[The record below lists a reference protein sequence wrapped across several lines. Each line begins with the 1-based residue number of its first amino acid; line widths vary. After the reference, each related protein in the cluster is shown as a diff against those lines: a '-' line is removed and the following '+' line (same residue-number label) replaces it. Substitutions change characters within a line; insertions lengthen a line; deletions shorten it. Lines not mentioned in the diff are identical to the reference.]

1 MSLFKYGLLTLALAG
16 SYSAQAD
23 DLLFIYQQALEADP
37 KSRSAEE
44 KTGIGA
50 AQKGQALGQMLPQV
64 VFTGNWSTNRYTQTH
79 PTHAA
84 TPTTQ
89 KIVGKPDTINNY
101 PGTRYYLSLNQSLM
115 DFGKFW
121 AWRQATKVED
131 QYATEAIEAH
141 NQLMYDVVDR
151 YFSELQAEDELYF
164 AQTEKLATEKKLEQI
179 QKQYAKQLLKVTDL
193 YAIEARLDQLKA
205 AEIVTETKRIT
216 AQAALRELTG
226 IAPPPLSKL
235 RVQVDYPEI
244 SGDLQQWLEMAQS
257 QNPTISA
264 KQKAVLAAETNVTAQ
279 KAKYLPTADLQLN
292 YYNTNTGYQSSQQQ
306 PYDVETAAINVK
318 VPIFSGGITS
328 NQISEARFRLQMSKN
343 DNEAT
348 MRAII
353 KETSDAFL
361 STNAATYS
369 IKASQKAL
377 DSTSKSFEAMEKGY
391 RLGVVTISDLIKAQQ
406 DEFLAKKDLAIA
418 KYNYIKN
425 RIRFM
430 HAIGSIGEENLHEV
444 NNWLETKSQ

>member
-1 MSLFKYGLLTLALAG
+1 MTLFKYGLLTLALTCA
-16 SYSAQAD
+16 YSAQAD

-50 AQKGQALGQMLPQV
+50 AQKGQALGQMLPQIALS
-64 VFTGNWSTNRYTQTH
+64 GNWSTNRYTQSGAKT
-79 PTHAA
+79 AA
-84 TPTTQ
+84 NP
-89 KIVGKPDTINNY
+89 ISHDAINNY
-101 PGTRYYLSLNQSLM
+101 PGTRYYLSLSQSLM

-141 NQLMYDVVDR
+141 NQLMFDVVDR

-164 AQTEKLATEKKLEQI
+164 SQTEKLATEKKLEQI
-179 QKQYAKQLLKVTDL
+179 QKQYAKQLLKITDL

-205 AEIVTETKRIT
+205 AEIVSESKRVT
-216 AQAALRELTG
+216 ALAGLRELTG
-226 IAPPPLSKL
+226 IAPAPLRKL
-235 RVQVDYPEI
+235 SAQVDFPEI
-244 SGDLQQWLEMAQS
+244 QGDLQQWLEMAQS
-257 QNPTISA
+257 QNPAISA
-264 KQKAVLAAETNVTAQ
+264 KKKAIIAAETNVTAQ

-292 YYNTNTGYQSSQQQ
+292 YYNTNTGYQSSQQL
-306 PYDVETAAINVK
+306 PYEVQTAAVNVN
-318 VPIFSGGITS
+318 VPLFSGGITYS
-328 NQISEARFRLQMSKN
+328 QVSEAKYRLQMSKN

-348 MRAII
+348 LRAIT

-361 STNAATYS
+361 STNAATHS
-369 IKASQKAL
+369 IKASQRAL
-377 DSTSKSFEAMEKGY
+377 ESTSKSLAAMEKGY
-391 RLGVVTISDLIKAQQ
+391 QLGVVTISDLIKAQQ
-406 DEFLAKKDLAIA
+406 DEFSAKKDLAIA

>member
-1 MSLFKYGLLTLALAG
+1 MTLFKYGLLTLALTYA
-16 SYSAQAD
+16 YSAQAD

-50 AQKGQALGQMLPQV
+50 AQKGQAFGQMLPQIV
-64 VFTGNWSTNRYTQTH
+64 LAGNWSNNRYTQSGARTLANPRSH
-79 PTHAA
+79 DA
-84 TPTTQ
+84 
-89 KIVGKPDTINNY
+89 ISNY
-101 PGTRYYLSLNQSLM
+101 PGTRYYLSLSQSLM

-141 NQLMYDVVDR
+141 NQLMFDVVDR
-151 YFSELQAEDELYF
+151 YFTELQAEDELYF
-164 AQTEKLATEKKLEQI
+164 SQTEKLATEKRLEQI
-179 QKQYAKQLLKVTDL
+179 QKQYAKQLLKITDL

-205 AEIVTETKRIT
+205 AEIVSESKLVT

-226 IAPPPLSKL
+226 TSQSAPLSKL
-235 RVQVDYPEI
+235 RSQVDYIEI
-244 SGDLQQWLEMAQS
+244 QGNLQQWLEMAQS
-257 QNPTISA
+257 QNPAISA
-264 KQKAVLAAETNVTAQ
+264 KQKAIIAAETNVTAQ

-292 YYNTNTGYQSSQQQ
+292 YYNTNTGYQSSQQL
-306 PYDVETAAINVK
+306 PYEVQTAAINVN
-318 VPIFSGGITS
+318 VPLFTGGITS
-328 NQISEARFRLQMSKN
+328 NQVSEARYRLQMSKN

-348 MRAII
+348 MRAIT

-361 STNAATYS
+361 STNAATHS
-369 IKASQKAL
+369 IKASQRVL
-377 DSTSKSFEAMEKGY
+377 ESTGKSLEAMEKGY

-406 DEFLAKKDLAIA
+406 DEFSAKRDLAIS
-418 KYNYIKN
+418 KYTYIKN

-444 NNWLETKSQ
+444 NNWLETKNQ

>member
-1 MSLFKYGLLTLALAG
+1 MTLIKYGLLALALAC
-16 SYSAQAD
+16 AQSSQAN
-23 DLLFIYQQALEADP
+23 DLLFIYQQALDADP

-50 AQKGQALGQMLPQV
+50 AQKGQALGQMLPQIALS
-64 VFTGNWSTNRYTQTH
+64 GNWSTNRYTQSGART
-79 PTHAA
+79 AA
-84 TPTTQ
+84 NP
-89 KIVGKPDTINNY
+89 ISHDAISNY

-141 NQLMYDVVDR
+141 NLLMYDVVDR

-179 QKQYAKQLLKVTDL
+179 QKQYAKQLLKITDL
-193 YAIEARLDQLKA
+193 YAMEARLDQLKA
-205 AEIVTETKRIT
+205 AEIVAESKRVT
-216 AQAALRELTG
+216 AQAGLSELTG
-226 IAPPPLSKL
+226 SASARLSKL
-235 RVQVDYPEI
+235 RDNVDYQEI
-244 SGDLQQWLEMAQS
+244 QGDLQQWLDMAQS
-257 QNPTISA
+257 QNPAIAA
-264 KQKAVLAAETNVTAQ
+264 KQKAIIAAETNVTAQ
-279 KAKYLPTADLQLN
+279 KAKHLPTADLQLN
-292 YYNTNTGYQSSQQQ
+292 YYNTNTGYQSSQQL
-306 PYDVETAAINVK
+306 PYEVQTAAINVN
-318 VPIFSGGITS
+318 VPIFSGGITT
-328 NQISEARFRLQMSKN
+328 NQISEARYRLQMSKN

-348 MRAII
+348 MRSIT

-361 STNAATYS
+361 STNAATHS
-369 IKASQKAL
+369 IKASQRAL
-377 DSTSKSFEAMEKGY
+377 ESTTKSREAMEKGY
-391 RLGVVTISDLIKAQQ
+391 QFGVVTISDLIKAQQ
-406 DEFLAKKDLAIA
+406 DEFSAKKEFALA

-444 NNWLETKSQ
+444 NNWLETKNQ